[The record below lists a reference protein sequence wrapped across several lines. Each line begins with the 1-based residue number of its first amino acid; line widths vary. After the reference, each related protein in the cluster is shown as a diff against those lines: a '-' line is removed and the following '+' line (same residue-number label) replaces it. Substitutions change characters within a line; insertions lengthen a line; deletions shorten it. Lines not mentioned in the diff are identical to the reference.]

1 MLGSVG
7 QQSHLTGLF
16 DGPAQQALMFG
27 ASPGLAPGFNLAPVR
42 DIAFHE
48 ATGFFVVNLA
58 DVVVAKLANFAAGRA
73 LAPTALAPFAT
84 RR

>member
-27 ASPGLAPGFNLAPVR
+27 ACPGLAPGFDLATVR

-48 ATGFFVVNLA
+48 AIGFLVVNLA
-58 DVVVAKLANFAAGRA
+58 DVVMAKLANFAAGRA
-73 LAPTALAPFAT
+73 LAPTAFAPFTA